1 MTQFQSH
8 FYLFGI
14 CYSSISLLV
23 PISYKSTISS
33 TISNYHRL
41 GSLYLCCAVLSRSD
55 LFDCD
60 AMDYSLLGY
69 SVHGIAWDFLGFPP
83 PEHFPDPGIKLVS
96 PGIGR
101 WILYLL
107 SCHKAQVT

>member
-1 MTQFQSH
+1 MAQFQSH

-23 PISYKSTISS
+23 PISYKSISS

-41 GSLYLCCAVLSRSD
+41 GSLYLCCAVLSHSV
-55 LFDCD
+55 LSDCD

-83 PEHFPDPGIKLVS
+83 PEHFPDPGKLMS
-96 PGIGR
+96 PGR
-101 WILYLL
+101 WILYPL
-107 SCHKAQVT
+107 SRHKAQVT